1 MNSKHTGTQF
11 RVLKE
16 GEVGA
21 GNAIELISRDE
32 NNVTEEWQKAQS
44 R

>member
-1 MNSKHTGTQF
+1 MNSKTTEIQF
-11 RVLKE
+11 RALKE
-16 GEVGA
+16 GEVGTET
-21 GNAIELISRDE
+21 AIELISRDE